1 VYLGHAAH
9 SRLTVL
15 GVLHANYPTVTG
27 VVLRALSL
35 CENLYSFTWVD
46 NTPALPTAF
55 LSFLKILRD
64 LPLRALT
71 VRTFSDLGEDAWAF
85 LNTIPGLRKVG
96 IWCME
101 GPPRVLQGWAP
112 LLGSTLTELD
122 LGVRTDRPDRGIV
135 NDPLCQYYIAMRR
148 CPRDHFDCRTL
159 SALRPTRPT
168 AKRRTKQRHPGH
180 PYFAAHSCCARHRVS
195 PPVSAPPIRP

>member
-1 VYLGHAAH
+1 VARDALSVHDLPAAFFSLVYLEHAAH
-9 SRLTVL
+9 PRLTVL

-46 NTPALPTAF
+46 NTPTLPTAF

-71 VRTFSDLGEDAWAF
+71 VRTYSDLGEDTWAF

-112 LLGSTLTELD
+112 LLRSTLTELD
-122 LGVRTDRPDRGIV
+122 LGVRIDRVRSWH
-135 NDPLCQYYIAMRR
+135 CSR
-148 CPRDHFDCRTL
+148 RTL
-159 SALRPTRPT
+159 SILYSGAPESPRP
-168 AKRRTKQRHPGH
+168 
-180 PYFAAHSCCARHRVS
+180 F
-195 PPVSAPPIRP
+195 